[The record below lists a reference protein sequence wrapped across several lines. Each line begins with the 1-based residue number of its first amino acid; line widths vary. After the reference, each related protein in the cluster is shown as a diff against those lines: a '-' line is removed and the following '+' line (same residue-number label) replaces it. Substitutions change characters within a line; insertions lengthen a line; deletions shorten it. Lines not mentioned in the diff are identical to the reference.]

1 MFIRVRGLN
10 FAQCIQML
18 ASVAACAVVCWLSA
32 LVLTDPFGFQ
42 STLSEALA
50 WSLVALDGLALFAVI
65 CELLFL
71 KLGS

>member
-1 MFIRVRGLN
+1 MRARGIE
-10 FAQCIQML
+10 FVQYVQMV

-50 WSLVALDGLALFAVI
+50 WSLVALDSLALFAVI
-65 CELLFL
+65 YELLFL